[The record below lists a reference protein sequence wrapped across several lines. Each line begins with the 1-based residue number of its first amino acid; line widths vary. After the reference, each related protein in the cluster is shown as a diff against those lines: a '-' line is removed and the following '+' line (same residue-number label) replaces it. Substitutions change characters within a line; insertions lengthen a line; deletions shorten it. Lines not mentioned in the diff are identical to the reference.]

1 MVSTITMW
9 GVTSCARSLSPLEM
23 TTSTPCPAAAR
34 ASVPITSSA
43 STPGTASTVQPSS
56 RTTSWMGAIWL
67 RRSSGIGARWALYS
81 G

>member
-1 MVSTITMW
+1 MVSMMLMC

-23 TTSTPCPAAAR
+23 TTSTPCCAAAC

-56 RTTSWMGAIWL
+56 RTTSWIGSIWL
-67 RRSSGIGARWALYS
+67 RRPSGMGARWAL
-81 G
+81 